1 MFEKLKNRDNDK
13 TKKQWLEIMKKL
25 NIPQWNTDDTK
36 CIMNTNSGLLLVLD
50 GFDEIANLTQY
61 VAIFCKL
68 LHIKIFSVFVKV
80 TLLQKKKRFYDN
92 NNIFQQDF
100 HKWQFRVYVS
110 HIELTKIKRGKSIKL
125 RKEFSFCLDYTCPF
139 SRLSKVGCKLKLY
152 HCF

>member
-80 TLLQKKKRFYDN
+80 TLLQKKK
-92 NNIFQQDF
+92 DF
-100 HKWQFRVYVS
+100 M
-110 HIELTKIKRGKSIKL
+110 IIII
-125 RKEFSFCLDYTCPF
+125 SFNKTFTNGSFVFMC
-139 SRLSKVGCKLKLY
+139 RILSLPK
-152 HCF
+152 